1 MIGDDIELKMILGSR
16 LDTVKV
22 DPNQIQQVLMNL
34 AINARDAMPKGGKI
48 TFQTANVKVD
58 ETYAQQHIFIKPGQY
73 VLLSVSDTG
82 IGMDAETQAHVF
94 EPFFTTKAAGKGTG
108 LGLSTVFGI
117 VKQSGG
123 SIGIYSEPGHGTTFK
138 I

>member
-1 MIGDDIELKMILGSR
+1 LIGDDIELKMILGSK
-16 LDTVKV
+16 LDAVKV

-48 TFQTANVKVD
+48 TFQTANVKAD

-82 IGMDAETQAHVF
+82 IGMDAETQV
-94 EPFFTTKAAGKGTG
+94 T
-108 LGLSTVFGI
+108 
-117 VKQSGG
+117 
-123 SIGIYSEPGHGTTFK
+123 
-138 I
+138 